1 MYRPSLVI
9 SLVLSIILVIDA
21 ADHDVSVAKVC
32 PKLCTCDIVEGLKR
46 ADCSHENLIN
56 PYTDVPFGVEILDLS
71 INKIS
76 AIEDDD
82 FKDYTNLV
90 KLFVSEN
97 SIQSISLNAF
107 STLSNLEI
115 LDLSHNRLQRLH
127 EALFEYNDKLVDL
140 NLSNN
145 NFMTLQNQPLLI
157 SSSLMHLDL
166 SDCKIPQLYERTFT
180 GLANLRTLDLTN
192 NLMITLDKD
201 PFSQLRNLRALNLHD
216 NQWKC
221 DSESVRATVNWLR
234 KRVSSVQIEQ
244 CFFAPYKSKAMF
256 EKMELDPRQQAPRQE
271 VSIDQVWGG
280 GGGGSTTE
288 KYWNSLQDKTCSYN
302 DAQRYPEQKQ
312 TCEDFIECQKRFSE
326 LYHAFMAKVEQQG
339 NANKFHHQMAIT
351 LLTCGIFIGV
361 LFGSFSTYTVL
372 YLTRKC
378 RKSQDDRRPASAT
391 MRQLRREFCE
401 RNNFE
406 HSRLN
411 ESPPP
416 DQLSRRHTA
425 NLSPQEISQI
435 YRNHEHT
442 RQFLV
447 DLFSKRQ
454 PRYVRNNS
462 QLANLQNRYLPPTP
476 ARNQEAPGSPVARTS
491 SSFIWHSTS
500 AAANHENRSNEELER
515 MLTPHDGSHQSVWN
529 NYYEGLQQQLPQTTS
544 SSDPGTPALYEV
556 VPIGTST
563 TPPPVLQR
571 SLSMRRR
578 ESPPPPYVDCTVAG
592 RSSSNIAAETL
603 PIVAVTPPPPPL
615 DSNTLDEA

>member
-1 MYRPSLVI
+1 MYLKSLVV
-9 SLVLSIILVIDA
+9 SLVLSAFAVIDSAA
-21 ADHDVSVAKVC
+21 ADHDGAVARVC

-56 PYTDVPFGVEILDLS
+56 PYTDVPTGVEILDLS

-90 KLFVSEN
+90 KLFLSEN

-107 STLSNLEI
+107 STMRNLEI

-127 EALFEYNDKLVDL
+127 ENMFEYNEKLVDL

-145 NFMTLQNQPLLI
+145 NFMTLYNQPLLI
-157 SSSLMHLDL
+157 SSSIMHLDL

-180 GLANLRTLDLTN
+180 GMPALRTLELTN
-192 NLMITLDKD
+192 NVMITLAKD
-201 PFSQLRNLRALNLHD
+201 PLSQLKNLRVLNLHD

-234 KRVSSVQIEQ
+234 RRVSSLQIEQ
-244 CFFAPYKSKAMF
+244 CFLTPFKSKAMF
-256 EKMELDPRQQAPRQE
+256 EKMELDPRQQVPRQE

-280 GGGGSTTE
+280 SSTTE

-302 DAQRYPEQKQ
+302 DAQRDPERKQ

-326 LYHAFMAKVEQQG
+326 LYHAFLAKVDQQG
-339 NANKFHHQMAIT
+339 QAKKFNHQLAVI
-351 LLTCGIFIGV
+351 LLTCGVFIGV
-361 LFGSFSTYTVL
+361 LFGSFFTYSLL
-372 YLTRKC
+372 YLAKKC
-378 RKSQDDRRPASAT
+378 RKSDDVRPPSAT
-391 MRQLRREFCE
+391 MRQMRREFRE

-416 DQLSRRHTA
+416 DQLSRRTTT
-425 NLSPQEISQI
+425 NLTPQELSQI

-476 ARNQEAPGSPVARTS
+476 TRNEPGSPVARTS
-491 SSFIWHSTS
+491 SSFIWQS
-500 AAANHENRSNEELER
+500 APNNRSNEELER
-515 MLTPHDGSHQSVWN
+515 MLTAAAGSHQSSNLSVWN
-529 NYYEGLQQQLPQTTS
+529 NYYGIDEPQAPRS
-544 SSDPGTPALYEV
+544 ASEPAALYEV

-571 SLSMRRR
+571 SISMRR
-578 ESPPPPYVDCTVAG
+578 ETPPPPYVDCARAIGAGSATVETVDGVAAP
-592 RSSSNIAAETL
+592 RSES
-603 PIVAVTPPPPPL
+603 
-615 DSNTLDEA
+615 